1 VQNGKKIGFE
11 EVVTR
16 LEQDTISYSMSGGGR
31 TMNDP
36 EGIAIQF
43 QVEPEKYTAAVEWIR
58 TMMFDS
64 VFDEVR
70 LNAGMAKILADIP
83 EAKRNGNSMMYAV
96 DAMIHLDK
104 ESSVKARGTL
114 IKAVYMKRLKKLL
127 AKEPETVLSWL
138 EALRKSLFTFNN
150 MRALVI
156 ADVEN
161 LPDPVSAWKPL
172 IAGMDTKSSLLPLV
186 KMSQR
191 LSEDGHDPGK
201 YGSVVVPMPTIDS
214 SFCISSAKGPTSPT
228 DPILPALMVAI
239 SFLEAVE
246 GPLWVA
252 VRGKG
257 LAYGSGF
264 KRDPD
269 GGFVQF
275 SVYRSPDAYRAFAAA
290 KAVVESYIDGTS
302 KFEQYALEGAIS
314 GIVVGF
320 ADEQSTMATAGQ
332 YHFVNGVIRE
342 VDDEYNARI
351 LKAVR
356 DVTVDQIK
364 SVMKEVLMPAFTPG
378 TANVVVTCAPIME
391 EVCLPL
397 LLPPHPILLLQ
408 LPKSTC
414 RSNMLIVI

>member
-1 VQNGKKIGFE
+1 
-11 EVVTR
+11 
-16 LEQDTISYSMSGGGR
+16 
-31 TMNDP
+31 
-36 EGIAIQF
+36 
-43 QVEPEKYTAAVEWIR
+43 
-58 TMMFDS
+58 
-64 VFDEVR
+64 
-70 LNAGMAKILADIP
+70 
-83 EAKRNGNSMMYAV
+83 
-96 DAMIHLDK
+96 
-104 ESSVKARGTL
+104 
-114 IKAVYMKRLKKLL
+114 
-127 AKEPETVLSWL
+127 
-138 EALRKSLFTFNN
+138 
-150 MRALVI
+150 
-156 ADVEN
+156 
-161 LPDPVSAWKPL
+161 
-172 IAGMDTKSSLLPLV
+172 
-186 KMSQR
+186 
-191 LSEDGHDPGK
+191 
-201 YGSVVVPMPTIDS
+201 
-214 SFCISSAKGPTSPT
+214 
-228 DPILPALMVAI
+228 MVAI

-351 LKAVR
+351 LKTVR
-356 DVTVDQIK
+356 DVTVEQIK
-364 SVMKEVLMPAFTPG
+364 SVMKEVLMPAFMPG

-391 EVCLPL
+391 EVCLRFVPSR
-397 LLPPHPILLLQ
+397 LPSITTKLVSRVNSPHADKVNREL
-408 LPKSTC
+408 
-414 RSNMLIVI
+414 